1 MFPRS
6 LCYLGFAIFLAACST
21 ESTRGAADG
30 AATGAVVG
38 AVGGMVTALVFGGDV
53 GDAAARGAV
62 WGGSTG
68 AVAGG
73 MRGAEQARRNEA
85 AAQQNR
91 PPPLTSCAAIS
102 ATMPSAAW
110 RPSPSA
116 ATRSPS
122 PTPRAPSNR
131 PNRTSSSR
139 VTGSRSWP
147 WPRTPVKTP
156 PWQCCRTWS
165 PAIPSSPRQARPG
178 HWSVKPWMT
187 SNRFAPT
194 TGCPKRVVS
203 RTATMRRS

>member
-85 AAQQNR
+85 AAQQKQAAAFDKLR
-91 PPPLTSCAAIS
+91 RDIGDDAFRGLEALAECRHKVAIAYAESAQQSTKQDFVLAGYWLEIMAVAEDSGEDAAVAMLPDLVARDPKLTS
-102 ATMPSAAW
+102 
-110 RPSPSA
+110 
-116 ATRSPS
+116 
-122 PTPRAPSNR
+122 
-131 PNRTSSSR
+131 
-139 VTGSRSWP
+139 TG
-147 WPRTPVKTP
+147 
-156 PWQCCRTWS
+156 
-165 PAIPSSPRQARPG
+165 QARTLVG
-178 HWSVKPWMT
+178 EAMDDLEQVRADYGMSKT
-187 SNRFAPT
+187 CS
-194 TGCPKRVVS
+194 
-203 RTATMRRS
+203 